1 MAMMRYVKAT
11 VKRVLDTEK
20 ATKIVV
26 CKDSSMVKEEPD
38 EDDESEEE
46 RGSDRKNGHKT
57 PQRPD

>member
-26 CKDSSMVKEEPD
+26 CKDSSTVKEEPD
-38 EDDESEEE
+38 EDDESKEE

-57 PQRPD
+57 S